1 MAQLCPEVV
10 LFGLRLGAVI
20 HEYRRLELI
29 MVSNGV
35 ESAATETTGG
45 GVSVAASPMLAIV
58 EEQGADTDGG
68 PLWRR
73 LWEGWKRVGKK
84 FGNFQARVLLG
95 IFYAIFLAPF
105 AVMLRWLSDPLA
117 IKPGSKRG
125 WLPRN
130 DDQTSPKELAKRQ
143 F

>member
-1 MAQLCPEVV
+1 
-10 LFGLRLGAVI
+10 
-20 HEYRRLELI
+20 
-29 MVSNGV
+29 MVTSGV
-35 ESAATETTGG
+35 ESAATEPTELHGG
-45 GVSVAASPMLAIV
+45 GVSVGASSRPAIV
-58 EEQGADTDGG
+58 KRESDTEGG

-84 FGNFQARVLLG
+84 IGNFQARLLLG

-130 DDQTSPKELAKRQ
+130 EQETSAEELAKRQ

>member
-1 MAQLCPEVV
+1 MALSV
-10 LFGLRLGAVI
+10 
-20 HEYRRLELI
+20 
-29 MVSNGV
+29 V
-35 ESAATETTGG
+35 ESEASDLPAGTTVG
-45 GVSVAASPMLAIV
+45 ASSQFEIV
-58 EEQGADTDGG
+58 KENESDAQGR

-73 LWEGWKRVGKK
+73 LWEGWKRFGKK
-84 FGNFQARVLLG
+84 LGNFQARLLLG

-125 WLPRN
+125 WLPRG
-130 DDQTSPKELAKRQ
+130 DQETSAEELAKRQ

>member
-1 MAQLCPEVV
+1 MGTDIA
-10 LFGLRLGAVI
+10 
-20 HEYRRLELI
+20 
-29 MVSNGV
+29 S
-35 ESAATETTGG
+35 
-45 GVSVAASPMLAIV
+45 SVAASETSEPIEISKSDTGVGASPMFAI
-58 EEQGADTDGG
+58 ADEHEPDDA

-84 FGNFQARVLLG
+84 IGNFQARVLLG
-95 IFYAIFLAPF
+95 IFYALFLAPF
-105 AVMLRWLSDPLA
+105 AIILRWLSDPLA

-130 DDQTSPKELAKRQ
+130 VQSEKPSELAKRQ

>member
-1 MAQLCPEVV
+1 MMWGPIWRNEQYEQW
-10 LFGLRLGAVI
+10 G
-20 HEYRRLELI
+20 LELT
-29 MVSNGV
+29 MVSSGV
-35 ESAATETTGG
+35 ESAVTEATGG
-45 GVSVAASPMLAIV
+45 GVSVGASPRLAIV
-58 EEQGADTDGG
+58 EEQESDGG

-84 FGNFQARVLLG
+84 IGNFQARVLLG

-117 IKPGSKRG
+117 IKPGSRRG
-125 WLPRN
+125 WLPRE
-130 DDQTSPKELAKRQ
+130 DQQTTPEDLAKRQ

>member
-1 MAQLCPEVV
+1 
-10 LFGLRLGAVI
+10 
-20 HEYRRLELI
+20 
-29 MVSNGV
+29 MVTRGV
-35 ESAATETTGG
+35 ESAATEATEVHGHGG
-45 GVSVAASPMLAIV
+45 GVSVGASSRPAIV
-58 EEQGADTDGG
+58 QEQESDAEGG

-73 LWEGWKRVGKK
+73 LWEGWKRFGKK
-84 FGNFQARVLLG
+84 LGNFQARLLLG

-125 WLPRN
+125 WLPRG
-130 DDQTSPKELAKRQ
+130 DQETSAEELAKRQ

>member
-1 MAQLCPEVV
+1 
-10 LFGLRLGAVI
+10 
-20 HEYRRLELI
+20 
-29 MVSNGV
+29 MVSSVV
-35 ESAATETTGG
+35 ESAATEATELSGG
-45 GVSVAASPMLAIV
+45 SVSVSASPNLAIM
-58 EEQGADTDGG
+58 EEQESDTERG

-73 LWEGWKRVGKK
+73 LREGWKRVGKRI
-84 FGNFQARVLLG
+84 GNFQARVLLG
-95 IFYAIFLAPF
+95 IFYAVFLAPF

-130 DDQTSPKELAKRQ
+130 DQQASPEELAKRQ